1 MSMSNNENSTTPAN
15 VVESSHESKIGI
27 ITINRPRQFNALNT
41 EVLNAINSVLD
52 KWESR
57 DAVQAVIFTG
67 AGDKAFA
74 AGADIKELSQLSP
87 WQVVNEYPMA
97 ELYKRIESYPKPTVA
112 AVNGLAL
119 GGGFELALSCDIRI
133 ADPQSRFAFP
143 ELGLG
148 IIPGAGGTQRL
159 REVAGKAIALDLIL
173 TRKELDAEAA
183 LQWGVITRISDD
195 PVATA
200 MEICHVLNEN
210 GPLAQRVARKS
221 IKAGVLGG
229 HQQEQL
235 SQGMAFSH
243 SDRAEGLSAFLDKRA
258 PNFNSSVSISTE
270 KEESHAP
277 TK

>member
-1 MSMSNNENSTTPAN
+1 MSNNENSTNPAN
-15 VVESSHESKIGI
+15 VVESSHESGIGI

-52 KWESR
+52 KWESCV
-57 DAVQAVIFTG
+57 AVQAVIFTG

-143 ELGLG
+143 EL
-148 IIPGAGGTQRL
+148 
-159 REVAGKAIALDLIL
+159 D
-173 TRKELDAEAA
+173 
-183 LQWGVITRISDD
+183 
-195 PVATA
+195 
-200 MEICHVLNEN
+200 
-210 GPLAQRVARKS
+210 
-221 IKAGVLGG
+221 
-229 HQQEQL
+229 
-235 SQGMAFSH
+235 
-243 SDRAEGLSAFLDKRA
+243 
-258 PNFNSSVSISTE
+258 
-270 KEESHAP
+270 
-277 TK
+277 

>member
-1 MSMSNNENSTTPAN
+1 MSMSNNENSTNPAN
-15 VVESSHESKIGI
+15 VVEYSHESGIGI

-41 EVLNAINSVLD
+41 EVLNAINSVLE
-52 KWESR
+52 KWESC

-97 ELYKRIESYPKPTVA
+97 ELYNRIESYPKPTVA

-183 LQWGVITRISDD
+183 LQWGVITRISND
-195 PVATA
+195 PVAAA
-200 MEICHVLNEN
+200 MEICHALNEN
-210 GPLAQRVARKS
+210 GPLAQRVAREA
-221 IKAGVLGG
+221 IKAGALGG

-235 SQGMAFSH
+235 SQGVAFSH
-243 SDRAEGLSAFLDKRA
+243 SDRAEGLSAFLDKRT

-270 KEESHAP
+270 KEESHVP

>member
-1 MSMSNNENSTTPAN
+1 MSMSNNENTTNPAN
-15 VVESSHESKIGI
+15 VVEHSHESGVGI

-41 EVLNAINSVLD
+41 EVLNAINSVLE
-52 KWESR
+52 KWESC

-67 AGDKAFA
+67 AGKKAFA
-74 AGADIKELSQLSP
+74 AGADVKELSQMTP
-87 WQVVNEYPMA
+87 WEVVNEYPMA
-97 ELYKRIESYPKPTVA
+97 KLYNRIESYPKPTVA

-133 ADPQSRFAFP
+133 ANPESRFAFP

-195 PVATA
+195 PVAAA
-200 MEICHVLNEN
+200 MEICHALNEN
-210 GPLAQRVARKS
+210 GPLAQRVARES
-221 IKAGVLGG
+221 IKAGALGG

-235 SQGMAFSH
+235 SQGLAFSH
-243 SDRAEGLSAFLDKRA
+243 PDSSEGLSAFLDKRT

>member
-1 MSMSNNENSTTPAN
+1 MTLLSNENATTAGN
-15 VVESSHESKIGI
+15 VVEYSHDSGIGI
-27 ITINRPRQFNALNT
+27 ITISRPRQFNALNT
-41 EVLNAINSVLD
+41 EVLNAINSVLE
-52 KWESR
+52 KWESC

-67 AGDKAFA
+67 AGKKAFA

-87 WQVVNEYPMA
+87 WEVVNNYPMA
-97 ELYKRIESYPKPTVA
+97 KLYNRIESYPKPTIA

-159 REVAGKAIALDLIL
+159 REVAGKAVALDLIL
-173 TRKELDAEAA
+173 TRKELDAEGA

-200 MEICHVLNEN
+200 MEICNVLNEN
-210 GPLAQRVARKS
+210 GPLAQRVARES
-221 IKAGVLGG
+221 IKASALGG

-243 SDRAEGLSAFLDKRA
+243 PDSSEGLSAFLDKRT
-258 PNFNSSVSISTE
+258 PNFDSSVSIST
-270 KEESHAP
+270 
-277 TK
+277 